1 MTPPSGPRQ
10 HADGMPASSSRPPVP
25 FPGTAR
31 VPASVAAALALGAG
45 LAACST
51 FTPTL
56 QDRYAVD
63 DHRLWLS
70 CAGQGRPTVVVDV
83 AFGGD
88 ARDWRDLQD
97 ELRDRVRVCVYDRA
111 GYGLSD
117 GGPLPRDARR
127 VADELRSLLR
137 SARLA
142 PPYVLV
148 GHSLGGLHALVFA
161 HRHREAT
168 AGLMLLDPPPGLFL
182 RGQRFP
188 ELREEARAATRTLR
202 RQAEALRGSADR
214 ASTQRAVRL
223 RTLASE
229 HEALFG
235 RTAAQAAAVDSLG
248 ALPLVV
254 LASGRP
260 DPDPVGQRAD
270 FRDYWIGESREL
282 AGLSSAGRF
291 RLVRE
296 STDDLRVDAPGV
308 VLEELRRLLDRAGA
322 GG

>member
-1 MTPPSGPRQ
+1 MN
-10 HADGMPASSSRPPVP
+10 
-25 FPGTAR
+25 
-31 VPASVAAALALGAG
+31 
-45 LAACST
+45 
-51 FTPTL
+51 
-56 QDRYAVD
+56 

-83 AFGGD
+83 AFGRD
-88 ARDWRDLQD
+88 ARDWRHVQD
-97 ELRDRVRVCVYDRA
+97 RLRDRVRVCVYDRA

-117 GGPLPRDARR
+117 AGPLPRDARR
-127 VADELRSLLR
+127 VADELRALLR
-137 SARLA
+137 SARLR

-161 HRHREAT
+161 HRHPEAT

-182 RGQRFP
+182 RGERFP
-188 ELREEARAATRTLR
+188 ELREEARAVTRTLR
-202 RQAEALRGSADR
+202 RQAEELRGTTDR
-214 ASTQRAVRL
+214 AATERAVHL
-223 RTLASE
+223 GTLASE

-235 RTAAQAAAVDSLG
+235 RTAAQAAAVDALG

-260 DPDPVGQRAD
+260 DPGLVGDRAD
-270 FRDYWIGESREL
+270 FRTYWIEESREL

-296 STDDLRVDAPGV
+296 SGDDLRADAPGV
-308 VLEELRRLLDRAGA
+308 VLEELRRLLGRAGA